1 MAQLAEP
8 TVSSK
13 VFVLSVVFVRYGRT
27 ESAAAI
33 SFQQLHAGSR
43 DRRLPLG
50 VNSVIAGFTG

>member
-13 VFVLSVVFVRYGRT
+13 AFVLSVVFVRYGRT
-27 ESAAAI
+27 ESEAI

-43 DRRLPLG
+43 DIRLPLG